1 MDRTGCTLILATLLL
16 GGCAPAQDRNTP
28 PSTKDDARSAASA
41 LAREMLRM
49 RARADTIDAIFQ
61 PMPLL
66 RPAQEAALRR
76 FGNDTQLAAARRLGV
91 APNTSEAELEQ
102 LVRAGRL
109 VRLADSSE
117 HWVVR
122 RLDHSAPYVTP
133 DAAALLR
140 ELAQRFHGALAEAG
154 VPPYRLEV
162 TSALRSAEDQARLRA
177 LNPNAA
183 QGLSTHQYGTTFDV
197 AYNAF
202 APPAAPIV
210 QPEVAEADWLEP
222 HLVEVAAAL
231 AETVAARRSR
241 ELMAV
246 LGTLLIDLQNEGRVM
261 VTLERL
267 QPVYHMTVARR
278 AN

>member
-177 LNPNAA
+177 VNPNAA
-183 QGLSTHQYGTTFDV
+183 EGRSTHQYGTTFDI

-210 QPEVAEADWLEP
+210 EPALPEGDWLEP